1 MEENETNNGFVGF
14 VLAHIWKLV
23 AFIFGGAIGWVVGFF
38 GPKVKAKIAK
48 KKEEKAI
55 RKEAEALVRSQR
67 EKEAAE
73 AKAEAE
79 KK

>member
-1 MEENETNNGFVGF
+1 MEENNTGFVSF
-14 VLAHIWKLV
+14 ILAHIWKLV
-23 AFIFGGAIGWVVGFF
+23 AFLFGGIFGWAVGFF

-55 RKEAEALVRSQR
+55 KKEAEALIRSQR
-67 EKEAAE
+67 EAE
-73 AKAEAE
+73 ANKAEAE